1 MQTLT
6 LGKTNLSISNV
17 GLGGLPFGGLLGRVS
32 KFETLRTIEAAV
44 EGGITL
50 FDTSPAYG
58 GGVAEELLGEAVR
71 PVSDKVVIATKIGAG
86 IDSTGHFWCLNN
98 RPNILR
104 QVDGSLRRLQR
115 EHIDIYFIPGDDPT
129 TPIGETVE
137 AMEELRGRQKIHFIG
152 YCTADTDCL
161 REAMKHGRIDVVQT
175 PYNIFD
181 RSIATELI
189 PFCRATQIP
198 IIACEPFCRGL
209 LTGALH
215 KHSSFDSDDLR
226 IEDKRFR
233 GEQYRNNIENVNR
246 LRTIAEQEGLS
257 LIQLAVGWILQN
269 PMISSVLCG
278 AKTRLQIRQ
287 SIIASGTEMKPDT
300 VIAIDQVI
308 GEDVRQRSKF
318 EV

>member
-6 LGKTNLSISNV
+6 LAKTNLIVSSV

-32 KFETLRTIEAAV
+32 KFETLRTIEAAI

-58 GGVAEELLGEAVR
+58 GGTAEELLGEGVR
-71 PVSDKVVIATKIGAG
+71 PVSDKVMVATKIGAG
-86 IDSTGHFWCLNN
+86 IDSTGHFWSLNN

-115 EHIDIYFIPGDDPT
+115 EFIDIYFIPGDDPT
-129 TPIGETVE
+129 TPIGETIE
-137 AMEELRGRQKIHFIG
+137 AMEELRNRQKIRLIG
-152 YCTADTDCL
+152 YCTSDPARL
-161 REAMKHGRIDVVQT
+161 REALKHGRIDVVQT
-175 PYNIFD
+175 PYNIFN
-181 RSIATELI
+181 RSIADELI

-209 LTGALH
+209 LTGTLH

-233 GEQYRNNIENVNR
+233 GEQYRRNIENVNR

-269 PMISSVLCG
+269 PMISSVMCG
-278 AKTRLQIRQ
+278 AKNRLQIRQ
-287 SIIASGTEMKPDT
+287 SIIASSIELKPDT
-300 VIAIDQVI
+300 VIAIDQVV
-308 GEDVRQRSKF
+308 GEDVKQRS
-318 EV
+318 E